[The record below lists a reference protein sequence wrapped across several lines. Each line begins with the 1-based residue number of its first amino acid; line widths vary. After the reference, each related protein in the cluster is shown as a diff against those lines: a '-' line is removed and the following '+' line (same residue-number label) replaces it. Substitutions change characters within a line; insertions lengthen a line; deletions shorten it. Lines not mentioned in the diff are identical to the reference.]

1 MNDNQDAMLTIEWR
15 HLEVG
20 GETCDRCA
28 GTFQHIMEAIT
39 TLEKDHRLEGI
50 TIEVIDTPLARNRI
64 GESNLV
70 LINGIPLEEL
80 VKGEVAYTECASCSD
95 LTGNATCCRAI
106 SRGDAAHETLPV
118 EMIRE
123 AILAAARRMS
133 RPDDGSPVD

>member
-1 MNDNQDAMLTIEWR
+1 MNTTMGATLTIEWR

-28 GTFQHIMEAIT
+28 GTFANIMDAIT

-50 TIEVIDTPLARNRI
+50 SIEIIDTALGPDRI

-70 LINGIPLEEL
+70 LINGIPLEQL
-80 VKGEVAYTECASCSD
+80 AGAGVRYTECASCSD

-123 AILAAARRMS
+123 AILTAAKRMNIQ
-133 RPDDGSPVD
+133 DDRSPED